1 MNATIRLMNDVIKF
15 DKALQYVTFQSSL
28 PLNQTGLNF
37 IERFVERT
45 RNISQNMNVS

>member
-28 PLNQTGLNF
+28 PLNQTGLNL
-37 IERFVERT
+37 IERT
-45 RNISQNMNVS
+45 RNFSQNTNFS